1 MISWHLATWFGIVWA
16 VGALL
21 SFVYSLATGDF
32 GGLAGSAGASSQ
44 LLNEGLSP
52 SNTVLNNPTLGE
64 GQGDLELAF
73 SMLVLAKDWV
83 LFALRALA
91 LNYEFF
97 GNNPFTQTVR
107 WVLLAFAA
115 PFAVNLALLG
125 GEFIA
130 RMVRGLTSLPIP
142 FLGRGV

>member
-21 SFVYSLATGDF
+21 SFVYGLASGDF
-32 GGLAGSAGASSQ
+32 ANLSGSAGASSQ

-52 SNTVLNNPTLGE
+52 SNTVLNNPAVGD
-64 GQGDLELAF
+64 QKGDLELSF
-73 SMLVLAKDWV
+73 SMLILAKDWV

-97 GNNPFTQTVR
+97 GNNPFTQTIR

-125 GEFIA
+125 SEFIA
-130 RMVRGLTSLPIP
+130 RIVRGLTSIPIP
-142 FLGRGV
+142 FLGRG